1 MSDYNTVPN
10 KKAKINLDTNAF
22 LQSRSDLNVAF
33 STSDR
38 DTGIFEF
45 TVTQNKTP
53 LLLGDANIK
62 SSIVFIHSKGLKVR
76 VPLEITDG
84 MNGKISV
91 KVPDNILKLPG
102 KVTSQVYVTRKTPDE
117 TQSIVAERIFSFI
130 IQESLAWEFDG
141 ETKLNYIIEF
151 DELEEQLNQR
161 VVAIEEAM
169 ANLEDYVTKV
179 EEARDKGISDIN
191 IAKTNS
197 LQELNDL
204 AATKI
209 NEITTKG
216 DAYQNIFDAIK
227 SDVESDKQEVVE
239 NYNAFIQTHQD
250 IVSDFQTIVSDYEGQ
265 VNTKLDGAVEQLN
278 QNIIDGQ
285 LVNQTD
291 IADMETKTDAEIK
304 RNELLENANLYT
316 DDKFNQRLKS
326 LWNGNVNTVDAT
338 LTLNE
343 SFKNFTYIIIN
354 FTFGG
359 GKFSELFY
367 TAPGTIFEARNFNIS
382 NSTAD
387 GPVLYEIGI
396 SVNSNTELRIAH
408 NNAYN
413 IEDVRP
419 NVGASSISIERIVGV
434 K

>member
-33 STSDR
+33 STADR

-91 KVPDNILKLPG
+91 KVPDDILKLPG

-161 VVAIEEAM
+161 VVAIEQAM
-169 ANLEDYVTKV
+169 ANLEDYVSKV

-216 DAYQNIFDAIK
+216 DAYQNIFEAIK

-239 NYNAFIQTHQD
+239 NYNAFIQNHQD
-250 IVSDFQTIVSDYEGQ
+250 IVSDFQTIVSDYEEQ
-265 VNTKLDGAVEQLN
+265 VNTKLNGAVEQLN

-291 IADMETKTDAEIK
+291 IADMETLTNAETK
-304 RNELLENANLYT
+304 RSEVLSSAQTYT
-316 DDKFNQRLKS
+316 DTKMNERFKT
-326 LWNGNVNTVDAT
+326 LWSGSANNVGSS

-343 SFKNFTYIIIN
+343 SYKNYQYIIVDC
-354 FTFGG
+354 GLSV
-359 GKFSELFY
+359 GKFHRIYPTTLSSF
-367 TAPGTIFEARNFNIS
+367 FEIKEFNLG

-387 GPVLYEIGI
+387 SPRFYEMGI
-396 SVNSNTELRIAH
+396 TIVNNTEFKIAH
-408 NNAYN
+408 NNGYKSESN
-413 IEDVRP
+413 TPVV
-419 NVGASSISIERIVGV
+419 NSNSITIERIVGV

>member
-1 MSDYNTVPN
+1 MGDYNKVPN

-33 STSDR
+33 STADR

-62 SSIVFIHSKGLKVR
+62 SSIVFIHSKELKVR

-91 KVPDNILKLPG
+91 KVPDDILKLPG
-102 KVTSQVYVTRKTPDE
+102 KVTSQVYVTRKTPDK
-117 TQSIVAERIFSFI
+117 TQSIVAERIFSFT

-161 VVAIEEAM
+161 VVAIEQAM
-169 ANLEDYVTKV
+169 ANLEDYVSKV

-204 AATKI
+204 AATKL

-216 DAYQNIFDAIK
+216 DAYQNIFEAIK

-239 NYNAFIQTHQD
+239 NYNAFIQNHQD
-250 IVSDFQTIVSDYEGQ
+250 IVSDFQTIVSDYEEQ
-265 VNTKLDGAVEQLN
+265 VNTKLNGAVEQLN

-291 IADMETKTDAEIK
+291 IEDMETLTNAETK
-304 RNELLENANLYT
+304 RNEVLSSAQTYT
-316 DDKFNQRLKS
+316 DTKMNERFKT
-326 LWNGNVNTVDAT
+326 LWSGSVSSTGVPIA
-338 LTLNE
+338 LNE
-343 SFKNFTYIIIN
+343 SCKNFHYVIVTYNFVGGSKNEIIDATQMPYIYLQDMN
-354 FTFGG
+354 MSDTTAGNPSLFEV
-359 GKFSELFY
+359 KIKVESETKL
-367 TAPGTIFEARNFNIS
+367 T
-382 NSTAD
+382 
-387 GPVLYEIGI
+387 
-396 SVNSNTELRIAH
+396 IAH
-408 NNAYN
+408 NHAYTIEGNKPLLDFNN
-413 IEDVRP
+413 IK
-419 NVGASSISIERIVGV
+419 IEKIVGV
-434 K
+434 R

>member
-33 STSDR
+33 STADR

-45 TVTQNKTP
+45 TVTQNKAP

-91 KVPDNILKLPG
+91 KVPDDILKLPG
-102 KVTSQVYVTRKTPDE
+102 KVTSQVYVTRKTPDK

-169 ANLEDYVTKV
+169 ANLEDYVSKV

-216 DAYQNIFDAIK
+216 DAYQNIFEAIK

-291 IADMETKTDAEIK
+291 IADMETLTNAETK
-304 RNELLENANLYT
+304 RNEVLSSAQTYT
-316 DDKFNQRLKS
+316 DTKMNERFKT
-326 LWNGNVNTVDAT
+326 LWSGSVSAT
-338 LTLNE
+338 GVPITLNE
-343 SFKNFTYIIIN
+343 SYKNFRYVIVTYSFLGNTKHEIADTNLLKYVYIQ
-354 FTFGG
+354 TFNM
-359 GKFSELFY
+359 SNT
-367 TAPGTIFEARNFNIS
+367 TAGSPY
-382 NSTAD
+382 
-387 GPVLYEIGI
+387 LYELELKAETETSFSII
-396 SVNSNTELRIAH
+396 QNHAYAIETSKPLPNSN
-408 NNAYN
+408 YVK
-413 IEDVRP
+413 IEK
-419 NVGASSISIERIVGV
+419 IVGV
-434 K
+434 R

>member
-1 MSDYNTVPN
+1 MNEYNLVPN
-10 KKAKINLDTNAF
+10 KKANITLDTNAF
-22 LQSRSDLNVAF
+22 LQSRSNLDVAF
-33 STSDR
+33 SSADR
-38 DTGIFEF
+38 DTAIFEF
-45 TVTQNKTP
+45 TVTQDKKP
-53 LLLGDANIK
+53 LLLGEANVK

-91 KVPDNILKLPG
+91 KVPDDILKLPG
-102 KVTSQVYVTRKTPDE
+102 KVTSQVYVTRKTPDK
-117 TQSIVAERIFSFI
+117 TQSIVAERIFSFT

-169 ANLEDYVTKV
+169 TNLEDYVTKV

-209 NEITTKG
+209 NEIITKG
-216 DAYQNIFDAIK
+216 DAYQNIFEAIK

-278 QNIIDGQ
+278 QNIADAE
-285 LVNQTD
+285 LVNKMD
-291 IADMETKTDAEIK
+291 IVDMETKTDAEIK

-316 DDKFNQRLKS
+316 DSKFKQRLKS

-367 TAPGTIFEARNFNIS
+367 TSPGTFFETRNFNMS

-413 IEDVRP
+413 IVEARP
-419 NVGASSISIERIVGV
+419 NVGSNSISIERIAGV